1 MDLLRVQS
9 TIFIFIAHCKSRLH
23 AKQEFVQGGIFL
35 QGVLSKCSR
44 FLCFFHLKV
53 NAAAIVYI
61 EDPHQL

>member
-35 QGVLSKCSR
+35 QGGLSKR
-44 FLCFFHLKV
+44 AVVFVFFHLKV

-61 EDPHQL
+61 EYPHQL